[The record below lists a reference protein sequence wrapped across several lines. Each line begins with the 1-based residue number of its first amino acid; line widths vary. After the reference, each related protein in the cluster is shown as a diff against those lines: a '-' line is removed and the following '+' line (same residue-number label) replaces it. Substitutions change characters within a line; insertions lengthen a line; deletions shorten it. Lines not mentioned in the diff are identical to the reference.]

1 MTDSVNVI
9 VVGGGIIGC
18 SAAYYLSRSG
28 ARVRLYDKEAI
39 GSGASAHA
47 TGSLSL
53 LGAEFT
59 EGSSFQFALSASREF
74 PPLVKDLEAATG
86 ADLLFQQRPS
96 LRLALDDERSNTDQ
110 RPHAVAADPTS
121 PCTGLTRRKS
131 TPSNPG
137 SPTGFRARCT
147 RMSPPNWTATGSPWR
162 WPKPPRDWGRKY
174 TCVR

>member
-1 MTDSVNVI
+1 MADSVNVI

-18 SAAYYLSRSG
+18 SAAYYLARSG
-28 ARVRLYDKEAI
+28 ARVRLFDKEAI

-59 EGSSFQFALSASREF
+59 EGASFQFALNAYREF

-96 LRLALDDERSNTDQ
+96 LRLALDDEEEKLIKD
-110 RPHAVAADPTS
+110 RP
-121 PCTGLTRRKS
+121 K
-131 TPSNPG
+131 G
-137 SPTGFRARCT
+137 SPRHRT
-147 RMSPPNWTATGSPWR
+147 PPHQPDSGC
-162 WPKPPRDWGRKY
+162 G
-174 TCVR
+174 V